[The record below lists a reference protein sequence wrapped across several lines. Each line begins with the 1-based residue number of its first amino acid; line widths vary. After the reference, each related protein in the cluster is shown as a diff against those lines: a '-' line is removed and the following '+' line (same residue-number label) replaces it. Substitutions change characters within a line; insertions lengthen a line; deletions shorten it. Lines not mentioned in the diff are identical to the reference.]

1 MNPKLMQRLQKLE
14 PDGPSGPER
23 VFVIKVREGHEDE
36 DSAVLCE
43 ELAQIGHPVRPQD
56 LLVQIR
62 IINWPRDGTVLHE
75 SYRGIVSAGN
85 GWGKAA

>member
-1 MNPKLMQRLQKLE
+1 MNPKLLLRLQKLE
-14 PDGPSGPER
+14 PNEANGPER

-36 DSAVLCE
+36 DSAVLCR
-43 ELAQIGHPVRPQD
+43 ELAEIGQPVRPQD

-62 IINWPRDGTVLHE
+62 IINWPRDGTVLPE
-75 SYRGIVSAGN
+75 SCRGIISNGN